1 MGVRDRAA
9 LAIARMDQTRREMAE
24 RRAMRDRNTQALR
37 ERTSKA
43 LRDRVPGMI
52 EAAKQ
57 AANVAQ
63 RRGQAGGW
71 ATTNTDRDRYFVMGF
86 GLEDENPGGYRPPA
100 AAPARPPASAFAEA
114 EEEQQP
120 VRPAQAPPP
129 AGPTTPPS
137 VKPPVRPARERP
149 AAVELDDEDD
159 FSNQSSW
166 LRNQ

>member
-24 RRAMRDRNTQALR
+24 RRALRDRNTRALR
-37 ERTSKA
+37 ERTRKA
-43 LRDRVPGMI
+43 MQDRVPGMI

-57 AANVAQ
+57 AAEVAQ

-71 ATTNTDRDRYFVMGF
+71 ATTNTDRDRQFVMGF
-86 GLEDENPGGYRPPA
+86 GLEDDNQGGYRPAPPQ
-100 AAPARPPASAFAEA
+100 PARPPATAFAQVEV
-114 EEEQQP
+114 EQQ
-120 VRPAQAPPP
+120 RPPQPPP
-129 AGPTTPPS
+129 TPTPPT
-137 VKPPVRPARERP
+137 PPPTPSPPPRTTRP

>member
-37 ERTSKA
+37 ARTSKA
-43 LRDRVPGMI
+43 MRDRVPGMI

-71 ATTNTDRDRYFVMGF
+71 ATTNTDRDRHFIMGF
-86 GLEDENPGGYRPPA
+86 GLEDENTGGYRPPA
-100 AAPARPPASAFAEA
+100 APAARPPASAFAEV
-114 EEEQQP
+114 EEAQRP
-120 VRPAQAPPP
+120 VQPAQTPPP
-129 AGPTTPPS
+129 AAPTPP
-137 VKPPVRPARERP
+137 PARPARERP
-149 AAVELDDEDD
+149 TAVELDDEDD